1 MRRALLIEYYPP
13 PSLFTCI
20 FNRQSY
26 TRSKIIPATTTHN
39 LRYSKYDNVR
49 LNSTRSVFLRFSI
62 FSRCSFFLYQTSTI
76 FTRTNE
82 SGILFLEYYSD
93 IEISG
98 FGEKIPSMRR
108 SKIQAWKRE
117 ESNYNLYD
125 FDYENRQN
133 FHFDIPQF
141 QLRLRRLMQLSTL
154 VKFLKDHET
163 EENVKRF
170 RFYYLV

>member
-1 MRRALLIEYYPP
+1 MLDWILLDLYFCVLAYFHVV
-13 PSLFTCI
+13 LFFVSNFFCI
-20 FNRQSY
+20 FTQ
-26 TRSKIIPATTTHN
+26 
-39 LRYSKYDNVR
+39 
-49 LNSTRSVFLRFSI
+49 
-62 FSRCSFFLYQTSTI
+62 
-76 FTRTNE
+76 TNE